1 MRPGLILWIVIDLSM
16 VAYQY
21 STIGRVTDSMILTV
35 AFHSWY
41 VLDAEFNEV
50 RLVLQLSTSRQLVAD
65 AVSSFQPAILTTM
78 VRMSAPVVH
87 RGAILTCLT
96 SAQDITTD
104 GFGFMLSVG
113 DLLWVPFT
121 YSYTAYYLAFHPKD
135 IGLSG
140 CAGVLAVQLVG
151 YWIFRSSNNEKNEF
165 RSGRNP
171 KSAFV

>member
-1 MRPGLILWIVIDLSM
+1 
-16 VAYQY
+16 
-21 STIGRVTDSMILTV
+21 
-35 AFHSWY
+35 
-41 VLDAEFNEV
+41 
-50 RLVLQLSTSRQLVAD
+50 
-65 AVSSFQPAILTTM
+65 
-78 VRMSAPVVH
+78 
-87 RGAILTCLT
+87 
-96 SAQDITTD
+96 
-104 GFGFMLSVG
+104 MLSVG

-171 KSAFV
+171 KSAFALRSCRRSGTLTSGLGRPHVDAN